1 MARANLKGPR
11 LGPGPFPVREW
22 LTAYAH
28 GDVNRHKELD
38 EWRWGHNGWMHNA
51 PKAYGRPLDSPLV
64 RSLF

>member
-51 PKAYGRPLDSPLV
+51 PKAYV
-64 RSLF
+64 